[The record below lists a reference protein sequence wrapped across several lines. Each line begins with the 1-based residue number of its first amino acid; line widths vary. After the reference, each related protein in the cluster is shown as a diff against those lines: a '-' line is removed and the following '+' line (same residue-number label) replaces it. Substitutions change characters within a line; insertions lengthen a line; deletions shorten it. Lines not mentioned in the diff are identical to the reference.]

1 MQDCFPP
8 HSMWHLVESHTSTEA
23 SHDLS
28 ASHFIVSHGFVSQ
41 TQVENAG
48 HEKAAL
54 LVDRGAFVAGTF
66 AGVFENVGVTVTVSV
81 GVTVI
86 VAVIV

>member
-48 HEKAAL
+48 HEKAAVL
-54 LVDRGAFVAGTF
+54 IARHRSSATDLIVLN
-66 AGVFENVGVTVTVSV
+66 VFD
-81 GVTVI
+81 I
-86 VAVIV
+86 